1 MHVLFNF
8 LHEKRGDFLKK
19 VEELIIEL
27 SKCYDGEKG
36 SLDFTTPFELLVAVM
51 LSAQCTDARVN
62 IVTKT
67 LFKIANTPEKF
78 AKMNIKEIED
88 LISSISFFRNKA
100 KHIKECSIQIIENF
114 NGTVPETM
122 EELTSLSGI
131 GRKSANVIMLEA
143 FNKCEGIAVD
153 THVLRVSNRLN
164 LVTSDNPLVVEK
176 KLMEIYPEEIWGD
189 LHLKLL
195 FFGRYYCKAKNPEC
209 ENGKECPFKG
219 ICKKNCQ
226 II

>member
-1 MHVLFNF
+1 M
-8 LHEKRGDFLKK
+8 KK

-67 LFKIANTPEKF
+67 LFKVANTPEKF
-78 AKMNIKEIED
+78 ARMDIKDIEK

-114 NGTVPETM
+114 NGNVPETI
-122 EELTSLSGI
+122 EALTTLSGI

-143 FNKCEGIAVD
+143 FDKCEGIAVD
-153 THVLRVSNRLN
+153 THALRLSNRLR
-164 LVTSDNPLVVEK
+164 TIK
-176 KLMEIYPEEIWGD
+176 RI
-189 LHLKLL
+189 
-195 FFGRYYCKAKNPEC
+195 
-209 ENGKECPFKG
+209 
-219 ICKKNCQ
+219 
-226 II
+226 

>member
-1 MHVLFNF
+1 M
-8 LHEKRGDFLKK
+8 KK

-67 LFKIANTPEKF
+67 LFKVANTPEKF
-78 AKMNIKEIED
+78 AKMEIKEIEN

-100 KHIKECSIQIIENF
+100 KHIKECSIQLMENF
-114 NGTVPETM
+114 GGIVPETM
-122 EELTSLSGI
+122 EELTTLSGI

-153 THVLRVSNRLN
+153 THALRLSNRLGLSKEDDPLKVEQDLLKKIPKKYWRLMN
-164 LVTSDNPLVVEK
+164 HLLVYHGRAICTAQKPKCDECKIK
-176 KLMEIYPEEIWGD
+176 K
-189 LHLKLL
+189 
-195 FFGRYYCKAKNPEC
+195 FCKVKFKN
-209 ENGKECPFKG
+209 
-219 ICKKNCQ
+219 
-226 II
+226 

>member
-1 MHVLFNF
+1 MAHN
-8 LHEKRGDFLKK
+8 KRGEIMKK
-19 VEELIIEL
+19 TEIENFIIEL

-67 LFKIANTPEKF
+67 LFKKANTPEKF
-78 AKMNIKEIED
+78 AKMDTKDIEN

-114 NGTVPETM
+114 NGIVPETM
-122 EELTSLSGI
+122 EELTTLSGI

-153 THVLRVSNRLN
+153 THALRLSNRLGLSRN
-164 LVTSDNPLVVEK
+164 TEASKVEQDLLKKIPKKYWRLMNHLLVYHGRAVCSAQNPKCDKCTISV
-176 KLMEIYPEEIWGD
+176 
-189 LHLKLL
+189 
-195 FFGRYYCKAKNPEC
+195 YCKYKNST
-209 ENGKECPFKG
+209 
-219 ICKKNCQ
+219 KK
-226 II
+226 